1 MSVQSYALNLGLNAV
16 PDDSLDPEV
25 WAELNKVFAA
35 LKALADSMDSGV
47 HPGLIGT
54 PGSQI
59 KAQIYSVMYR
69 QPQVAIPAGTV
80 CMFDKGVPRP
90 CSATYPFADGIAEVD
105 IAANTPG
112 PFIMFGLVYYVPG
125 GLVSGSRYYINT
137 GGSGAITTD
146 AGGRFVG
153 QAFSAHSLFFDP
165 QRF

>member
-25 WAELNKVFAA
+25 WMELQKVFQA

-59 KAQIYSVMYR
+59 KAQMYSVMYR

-80 CMFDKGVPRP
+80 CMFDQGVPRP
-90 CSATYPFADGIAEVD
+90 CNATYPFADGISEVD

-125 GLVSGSRYYINT
+125 GLTAGSRYYIAT
-137 GGSGAITTD
+137 AGSGSLTT
-146 AGGRFVG
+146 ATGGRFVG
-153 QAFSAHSLFFDP
+153 QAFSASTLFFDP